1 MRTRLRRPLRV
12 TVGIVAV
19 LVVGAGVSEA
29 VARQALTE
37 RVTTALA
44 GNLGSE
50 PEVSFGSRPV
60 LLAALDDALPSI
72 TMSGH
77 ADTAGYADVPV
88 SVRLSDVTIDEDRH
102 TTHVSG
108 SRVTA
113 DVSTDAM
120 TRRMASGDGKDA
132 AMISGVTS
140 DPQRGPWSWPSGA
153 AWRRSRSRPPW
164 PTASCTCR
172 SPAARCSAPPPR
184 RLCWTAYRRPSTLCP
199 RRTRRSDRAAEPR
212 SASGWRRSLSRTT
225 VYGPASPVAAPNS
238 DVRRRDGSADHQLAG
253 PTVCGGSACT
263 TAASEATAFT
273 APCSASPACAT

>member
-1 MRTRLRRPLRV
+1 MRARLRRPLRV
-12 TVGIVAV
+12 AVGIVAV

-44 GNLGSE
+44 GSLGSE

-88 SVRLSDVTIDEDRH
+88 SVRLSDVAIDEDRH
-102 TTHVSG
+102 TTSVSG

-132 AMISGVTS
+132 AMISSVTS
-140 DPQRGPWSWPSGA
+140 DPAAGTLVLALKGGLATVQVAPTVADGKLHLSVTGGEVFGSAAPQALLDRVQTAIDALPTQDETEQQGGGA
-153 AWRRSRSRPPW
+153 ALGL
-164 PTASCTCR
+164 
-172 SPAARCSAPPPR
+172 
-184 RLCWTAYRRPSTLCP
+184 RLAKVTVTDDGL
-199 RRTRRSDRAAEPR
+199 RA
-212 SASGWRRSLSRTT
+212 SLS
-225 VYGPASPVAAPNS
+225 
-238 DVRRRDGSADHQLAG
+238 
-253 PTVCGGSACT
+253 GGSAELRRT
-263 TAASEATAFT
+263 QT
-273 APCSASPACAT
+273 